1 MRILLVAVEG
11 IEPPSVA
18 SSALMPALP
27 APAEGAQPARA
38 RSHRMDANPGRLTN
52 SPARTDVALLIRR
65 AVRPTKGA
73 HPLRNPLSRVQT
85 VRVAGA
91 GDGI

>member
-27 APAEGAQPARA
+27 APAEGAQPPRA
-38 RSHRMDANPGRLTN
+38 LSR
-52 SPARTDVALLIRR
+52 
-65 AVRPTKGA
+65 KGA
-73 HPLRNPLSRVQT
+73 HPLQSPLSG
-85 VRVAGA
+85 VRSLEV
-91 GDGI
+91 